1 MGRTRRKKGKSARR
15 ARQGLLGLSATA
27 LDRKRPKQFEKRVNR
42 RLDQKDEHRTEEI
55 LRENIVGQRPE
66 QEPRAPHAFVIHS
79 GRVGRQVRQLEA
91 DLRRVMSPN
100 TSKALRVLKRN
111 KLKDF
116 VVHSQFLGVSH
127 LVVLSRTSLST
138 HLRIIRN
145 PQGPTLH
152 FRVEKYSLARDIL
165 SIQKR
170 PVIYEELFQHAPLVV
185 MNGFGGEDGKRHLQ
199 LVQTAVQNMFPAIDV
214 DRVKLASIRRTLL
227 LHFDADE
234 ELIEFRQYSIKSVPA
249 GVSRSAKKLLQSKV
263 PDLSKYEDISDFM
276 LKPEQLSDS
285 EFEGE
290 QVELELTQDI
300 GGRGKKR
307 GQQTKLRLMEIGPR
321 MTLRLVRIEEGVN
334 EGAALWKH
342 SASIDPL

>member
-1 MGRTRRKKGKSARR
+1 MGRARRKKGKTARR
-15 ARQGLLGLSATA
+15 ARQGLLGFTRIA
-27 LDRKRPKQFEKRVNR
+27 REGKKPKQFEKRVNQ
-42 RLDQKDEHRTEEI
+42 RLDRKDDVRTEEI
-55 LRENIVGQRPE
+55 LRENIAGQKTQE
-66 QEPRAPHAFVIHS
+66 EPRTPHAFVIHS
-79 GRVGRQVRQLEA
+79 AGVGRYVRQLEM

-127 LVVLSRTSLST
+127 LIILSRTELST

-152 FRVEKYSLARDIL
+152 FRVEKYSLARDVL
-165 SIQKR
+165 SVQKR

-185 MNGFGGEDGKRHLQ
+185 MNGFSSEDSSNKHLQ
-199 LVQTAVQNMFPAIDV
+199 LVQTVVQNMFPSIDV

-227 LHFDADE
+227 LNYDTEDG
-234 ELIEFRQYSIKSVPA
+234 LIEFRQYSIKSVPA
-249 GVSRSAKKLLQSKV
+249 GVSRSTKKLMQSKV
-263 PDLSKYEDISDFM
+263 PDLSKYKDISDFM

-290 QVELELTQDI
+290 QTELELTQDI

-321 MTLRLVRIEEGVN
+321 MTLRLMKIEEGVN
-334 EGAALWKH
+334 AGTALWTH
-342 SASIDPL
+342 PST